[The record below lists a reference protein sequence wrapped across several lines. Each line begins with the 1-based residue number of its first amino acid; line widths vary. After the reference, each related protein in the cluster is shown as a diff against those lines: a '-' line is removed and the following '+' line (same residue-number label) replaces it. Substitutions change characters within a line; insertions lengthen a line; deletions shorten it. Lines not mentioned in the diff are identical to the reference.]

1 MKLNAKQEIP
11 FKGMMRSMMMLV
23 ATVFLLSSCNTDD
36 GDSIPD
42 NVAYVSLYQASPN
55 APALDIEIDNRQL
68 NTYPFDYAD
77 YTGYLRFFTG
87 SRNFKFTPANA
98 NNIVADTTLA
108 LGAGRAYSIFT
119 VGEYDDLKVLKLE
132 DNSDTPSNG
141 NAKVRLVNLSPDAPT
156 LQVTADGQTDPLFSD
171 SNFMDASDFMELT
184 AAEYDLKVTSP
195 DDNTIE
201 LNVPDIKFQNGYY
214 YTIILRGY
222 NTPPAGNSNT
232 LSAQIIVN

>member
-11 FKGMMRSMMMLV
+11 LKGMIRSMLTLI
-23 ATVFLLSSCNTDD
+23 ATVFILSSCSMDDVDNT
-36 GDSIPD
+36 PE

-55 APALDIEIDNRQL
+55 APAMDISVDNRQL
-68 NTYPFDYAD
+68 NYYPFEYTN
-77 YTGYLRFFTG
+77 YTGYLRFIVG

-108 LGAGRAYSIFT
+108 LGAGRTYSIFT
-119 VGEYDDLKVLKLE
+119 VGEYSDMKVLKLE
-132 DNSDTPSNG
+132 DTSEAPG
-141 NAKVRLVNLSPDAPT
+141 EGKAMVRLVNLSPDAPA
-156 LQVTADGQTDPLFSD
+156 LVVSANDQSDPIFTS
-171 SNFMDASDFMELT
+171 SNFMDASDFKELT
-184 AAEYDLKVTSP
+184 ASEYDLIVTSP
-195 DDNTIE
+195 DDSSIQ

-222 NTPPAGNSNT
+222 HVPPAGNNNT